1 MYEKSCEIIYEKIS
15 KRIKAIKS
23 QLQLRNED
31 IFPEDS
37 NLMSAIANNRR
48 HPKKNAYLIPNK
60 ERNSDATGMKPIDI
74 ITKNLFL
81 PSPTYLI
88 LGSEDELERYAGYF
102 FKTIILDAIHSEP
115 PTTKKNI
122 YTLLLDYIPF
132 AQAYCYYEVLDEQ
145 GFVPEPFQKYY
156 AYIEDLAEKQE
167 EAIARLFSEH
177 KDMFIMKLTEF
188 FKEQPNTT
196 KLNKRLSIFVRLKML
211 PAMLSE
217 RKPYLTSVNANE
229 ILNTSQRLLCDSIQN
244 EITISTVNSAYYH
257 NEINS
262 SNPYVDDFVETNLEY
277 VEALAKIQK
286 KYEMVPDFID
296 LVDTW
301 SPNICLKNL
310 LCDVTSTSPKK

>member
-1 MYEKSCEIIYEKIS
+1 
-15 KRIKAIKS
+15 
-23 QLQLRNED
+23 
-31 IFPEDS
+31 
-37 NLMSAIANNRR
+37 
-48 HPKKNAYLIPNK
+48 
-60 ERNSDATGMKPIDI
+60 
-74 ITKNLFL
+74 
-81 PSPTYLI
+81 
-88 LGSEDELERYAGYF
+88 
-102 FKTIILDAIHSEP
+102 
-115 PTTKKNI
+115 
-122 YTLLLDYIPF
+122 
-132 AQAYCYYEVLDEQ
+132 
-145 GFVPEPFQKYY
+145 
-156 AYIEDLAEKQE
+156 
-167 EAIARLFSEH
+167 
-177 KDMFIMKLTEF
+177 MKLTEF